1 MMPLMLLDDSSD
13 DSSLLLMVMMNSMTG
28 GMSSQSGFD
37 SNFNMLLPLLMND
50 CADTDTDCKKK
61 QKNMM
66 VMMMTMQ
73 SQVKKCGDF
82 EIIMANLK
90 FLKKQI

>member
-1 MMPLMLLDDSSD
+1 MMPLLLLDDSSD

-28 GMSSQSGFD
+28 GLNSQSGFD
-37 SNFNMLLPLLMND
+37 SNFNMLLPILMKD
-50 CADTDTDCKKK
+50 CDAADADCKKN

-73 SQVKKCGDF
+73 SQVK
-82 EIIMANLK
+82 ITK
-90 FLKKQI
+90 F